1 MAPRKTATPS
11 SSRSPIP
18 IGNCEVTVEA
28 ANFSCQSDPNT
39 LQISVSRSAKISI
52 SVRKEME
59 RNNDI
64 IAAYETF
71 LVGNPSFVVVNPK
84 DTDSCQKSYLQEVLK
99 MYIRELPAMNFA
111 ANTGKQSMFLERC
124 VTNGKYCTLLLK
136 SQSVGDSEEVIA
148 AITYQIVPADTQYA
162 EIPLAAVSSIY
173 QQKGFGSC
181 LFMEL
186 RKRLQSVGICTIFCW
201 GDKDSEGFWL
211 KQGFVSIAEVDTKG
225 KCRRI
230 PIKADIRRALCFPG
244 GSTLMVL
251 HLNQDVSTNTAESLQ
266 LGILLKP
273 NGKSSTASENQ
284 LPGFSKGNYT
294 TLNTENQMSLR
305 SENCQPE
312 NLVNGLPRE
321 DKGSQCRETMQCI
334 RDPVPLIREDS
345 SKFVSAAEVF
355 TSGVDADVRHCSCSK
370 QVSCAKRKVWEAS
383 MSSLKSKKVKGSHQ
397 VGCQSESNF
406 SLVSETD
413 GSDSCLQGCSFVS
426 YKDKPLVADPPR
438 DLLGSSYKEK
448 NAEECGPVN
457 ITSETLVRKEFQTQR
472 EFFKIMLMNIADD
485 TKKANLTKVIE
496 DLGGAIT
503 SDGSTSTHVVTGKV
517 RTTLN
522 FCTALCS
529 GAWIVSPSWLKESF
543 RQGRYVDESS
553 YILDDKEYVLKY
565 KTELRGAVLR
575 AKASPQGLLKGYDV
589 YIAAHVQPTARMLSS
604 IVRSAG
610 GNIIS
615 ELEKVNEASK
625 TIFVACEEDMEEVL
639 LAVKKGIWTFS
650 SDWLMNCVM
659 GQELDLE
666 APQFAESL

>member
-11 SSRSPIP
+11 STRSPIP

-28 ANFSCQSDPNT
+28 GNFSCQSDPNT

-59 RNNDI
+59 RNNDS

-84 DTDSCQKSYLQEVLK
+84 DADSCQKSYLQEVLK

-111 ANTGKQSMFLERC
+111 ANTGKQSM
-124 VTNGKYCTLLLK
+124 KYCTLLLK
-136 SQSVGDSEEVIA
+136 SRSVGDSEEVIA

-173 QQKGFGSC
+173 QHKGFGSC

-251 HLNQDVSTNTAESLQ
+251 HLNQDVSSNTAESLK

-334 RDPVPLIREDS
+334 RDPVHLFREDS

-370 QVSCAKRKVWEAS
+370 QVSCAKRKVWKAS

-413 GSDSCLQGCSFVS
+413 GSDSCLRGCSFVS

-496 DLGGAIT
+496 DLGG
-503 SDGSTSTHVVTGKV
+503 
-517 RTTLN
+517 L
-522 FCTALCS
+522 
-529 GAWIVSPSWLKESF
+529 
-543 RQGRYVDESS
+543 
-553 YILDDKEYVLKY
+553 
-565 KTELRGAVLR
+565 LRLMEAQAHMLSRGNSQS
-575 AKASPQGLLKGYDV
+575 KSKSQGLLKGYDV
-589 YIAAHVQPTARMLSS
+589 CIAAHVQPTARMLSS

-639 LAVKKGIWTFS
+639 LAVKKGYGHLAVIG
-650 SDWLMNCVM
+650 L
-659 GQELDLE
+659 
-666 APQFAESL
+666 

>member
-39 LQISVSRSAKISI
+39 LQISVSRRAKISI

-59 RNNDI
+59 RNNDS
-64 IAAYETF
+64 IASYETF

-84 DTDSCQKSYLQEVLK
+84 DADSCQNSYLQEVLK

-136 SQSVGDSEEVIA
+136 SQSVGDSEE
-148 AITYQIVPADTQYA
+148 
-162 EIPLAAVSSIY
+162 
-173 QQKGFGSC
+173 GFGSC

-251 HLNQDVSTNTAESLQ
+251 HLNQDVSTNTSESLK

-273 NGKSSTASENQ
+273 NGKSSTALENQ

-312 NLVNGLPRE
+312 NLVNGLQKE

-334 RDPVPLIREDS
+334 RDPVPLIKEDS

-413 GSDSCLQGCSFVS
+413 GSDSCLRGCSFVS

-485 TKKANLTKVIE
+485 TKKANLTKVIV

-589 YIAAHVQPTARMLSS
+589 YIAAHVQPTARMLSC

-639 LAVKKGIWTFS
+639 LAVNKGIWTFS